1 MNTCIIHHL
10 KKIVSIHKY
19 HLKKKCVHQKNNVLG
34 VVDLFESEIFTAN
47 FRNQVYSFAEWTSL
61 KYTHCE
67 ELQPNLPG
75 EKSGPLFWL
84 KKKNWFDSGKLA
96 DCFFQAGELHQV
108 SHLMCWRWTSVAKN
122 NHWSILPVPWVFV
135 GHFWNP
141 FGGCPLTSSQ
151 PQILKGQWFDSRQIL
166 KGSQNFWTNYPFWKK
181 LCDGTSRLH
190 QFFEKDKISFQTT
203 KT

>member
-19 HLKKKCVHQKNNVLG
+19 HLKKKMCPSKKQRFGSRRFVWVRNLHGKFPKPSLFICGMNIIKIHTLWRTATKPPWGKIGAVVLI
-34 VVDLFESEIFTAN
+34 E
-47 FRNQVYSFAEWTSL
+47 
-61 KYTHCE
+61 
-67 ELQPNLPG
+67 
-75 EKSGPLFWL
+75 
-84 KKKNWFDSGKLA
+84 KKNWFDSGKLA